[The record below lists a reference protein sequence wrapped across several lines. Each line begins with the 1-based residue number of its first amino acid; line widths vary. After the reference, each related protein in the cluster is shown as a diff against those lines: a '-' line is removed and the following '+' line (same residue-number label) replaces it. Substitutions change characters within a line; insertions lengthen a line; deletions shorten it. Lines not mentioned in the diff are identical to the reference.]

1 MTAPT
6 PPPRIS
12 RPPRPEALPL
22 IAHAVPA
29 ALSTRDQ
36 WVVWDWTLRKN
47 NDGEWKWTKPP
58 LKVDG
63 TGNARS
69 NDAEGWGS
77 YHAALTAMKA
87 RRLAGVGFA
96 LSPDDPFTFGDI
108 DDCRDPKT
116 GEIAEWA
123 MRVIRMFARTYI
135 EVSPSGTG
143 IKILLIGTV
152 AKQGKW
158 RVGDSP
164 LEFIDWFSER
174 KYTTLTGHRLETV
187 GTEIVDCQ
195 AELDALAREC
205 LAREKKPQVT
215 VASVSPAPA
224 PLTDD
229 DDALLLRARQARNG
243 ANFYRLFYGGDTS
256 PYGNDDSAADLALC
270 DHLAYWTGPD
280 PARIDRLFRRSRL
293 YRDKWEREDYRER
306 TIAEAL
312 KGRTQFARASSS
324 PTSPTLRVL
333 GNVEPPLN
341 DESSPLRTQRKTKW
355 NAAELIATELPD
367 PRWAVPDLIPE
378 GMVILAGRP
387 KKGKSLLALSAGI
400 GVASGTPVLG
410 FFEVYEAGEVLFVA
424 LEDFERR
431 LQDRLGDMLGKRPAP
446 PNLEF
451 WTACPRI
458 GQGFK
463 EEIEGWLLSKRNPR
477 MIVLDTYQRVRPA
490 PKGGDKNTYAV
501 DYEDAAELQRI
512 AIDHRVSIVLIQH
525 TRKPVAGGDPFD
537 EIMGTTGNSAAADA
551 LMVLQTERGRADAK
565 LFVTGRDLAET
576 EHAMS
581 QDPTTGKWIRIGDA
595 GDLRRSEGRQT
606 VLTALRTASETGLTP
621 REIADFTKQR
631 VGTVRSLLSRMKH
644 VNEVVERSGRY
655 YVAETE
661 KGRNSRNAATQG
673 FSSGFFAP
681 QSVAVGVA
689 VGEDRNGLGMSVA
702 GVAGVAGV
710 AHQAGVAPKRSWDC
724 QCGANV
730 RVGFRCGHCGA
741 TEPIVEEIGQDIRV
755 CQCGRFVPAG
765 ARCHVCG
772 REEGTVNED
781 G

>member
-1 MTAPT
+1 MTAPQPAT
-6 PPPRIS
+6 
-12 RPPRPEALPL
+12 PPRPTALPL
-22 IAHAVPA
+22 IAEAVPV
-29 ALSTRDQ
+29 ALTSRDQ
-36 WVVWDWTLRKN
+36 WVLWDWTLR
-47 NDGEWKWTKPP
+47 DGKDGPVWTKPP
-58 LKVDG
+58 LKVVG
-63 TGNARS
+63 TGNAKS
-69 NDAEGWGS
+69 NDREGWGS
-77 YHAALTAMKA
+77 FRAALNAMKI
-87 RRLAGVGFA
+87 RRLAGIGFA
-96 LSPDDPFTFGDI
+96 LAADDPFTFGDI
-108 DDCRDPKT
+108 DDCRDPET
-116 GEIAEWA
+116 GVIADWA
-123 MRVIRMFARTYI
+123 MRVIERFRASYI

-143 IKILLIGTV
+143 IKILI
-152 AKQGKW
+152 QGRLPEGKNRW
-158 RVGDSP
+158 KLGDGP
-164 LEFIDWFSER
+164 GEYIEWFSER
-174 KYTTLTGHRLETV
+174 KYTTLTGHRLETA

-195 AELDALAREC
+195 AELDALAAERA
-205 LAREKKPQVT
+205 AREEKLQLTT
-215 VASVSPAPA
+215 VPAPVAA
-224 PLTDD
+224 PVPSNDD

-270 DHLAYWTGPD
+270 DHLAYWCGPD
-280 PARIDRLFRRSRL
+280 PARIDRLFRRSKL
-293 YRDKWEREDYRER
+293 YRDKWDRDDYRER

-312 KGRTQFARASSS
+312 KGRTQFARASTQ
-324 PTSPTLRVL
+324 PHLRVVDR
-333 GNVEPPLN
+333 GDPGADDAP
-341 DESSPLRTQRKTKW
+341 SPSRPQRKTKW
-355 NAAELIATELPD
+355 NAAELLATDLPD

-410 FFEVYEAGEVLFVA
+410 FFDVYEAGEVLFVA

-463 EEIEGWLLSKRNPR
+463 EEIEGWLQSKRNPR
-477 MIVLDTYQRVRPA
+477 LIVLDTYQRVRPV

-501 DYEDAAELQRI
+501 DYEDAAELQKI
-512 AIDHRVSIVLIQH
+512 AIEYRVSFMLIQH

-565 LFVTGRDLAET
+565 LFVTGRDLAEA

-595 GDLRRSEGRQT
+595 NDLRRSEGRQT
-606 VLTALRTASETGLTP
+606 VLTALRTANESGGLTP

-655 YVAETE
+655 FVAESE
-661 KGRNSRNAATQG
+661 NMRNSRNSATLG
-673 FSSGFFAP
+673 LGTRFSAP
-681 QSVAVGVA
+681 NTVAVPVA
-689 VGEDRNGLGMSVA
+689 VEGDCNGNGSPVA
-702 GVAGVAGV
+702 GVAGVAGD
-710 AHQAGVAPKRSWDC
+710 ASIAGVAPKSWEC
-724 QCGANV
+724 RCGWRPRPGLPCPQCGSPEPV
-730 RVGFRCGHCGA
+730 YQELGQEIWVCPCG
-741 TEPIVEEIGQDIRV
+741 T
-755 CQCGRFVPAG
+755 FVPEG
-765 ARCHVCG
+765 GRCHVCG
-772 REEGTVNED
+772 KEEGTVAND
-781 G
+781 H